1 MPYDCS
7 ETIGHSTIQHGPS
20 SNRVYL
26 MKLDRRDLPGIV
38 DRLDDLARTKGYSK
52 LFAKIP
58 AELSTDFIARGYRR
72 EASIPGFFRG
82 SEEAIFLGKYLDAD
96 RARADNPDTLS
107 KVLALAREKAG
118 NDRAASV
125 LPAAMALLPCGP
137 DQAVEMSGVYR
148 EVFPSYP
155 FPIHDPDY
163 LRETMAS
170 HIDYFGIVKDGR
182 LISISSA
189 EMDLSGAN
197 VEMTDFATLPA
208 NRGQGLAR
216 LLLREMEAAMV
227 KRDMRTAYTIARA
240 VSPGMNITFA
250 RMGYRFSGTLINNT
264 QISGAIESM
273 NVWHKSLD
281 HRNYETV

>member
-1 MPYDCS
+1 MPHDCS
-7 ETIGHSTIQHGPS
+7 ETIGHSAIQHGPF

-26 MKLDRRDLPGIV
+26 MKLDGRDMPGIV
-38 DRLDDLARTKGYSK
+38 DRLDDLAGTKGYTK
-52 LFAKIP
+52 LFAKVP
-58 AELSTDFIARGYRR
+58 ADLSDDFIARGYRQ

-82 SEEAIFLGKYLDAD
+82 SQDALFLGKYFDAD
-96 RARADNPDTLS
+96 RSRADNADTLS

-118 NDRAASV
+118 NGLAVSE
-125 LPAAMALLPCGP
+125 LPADMDLILCGP
-137 DQAVEMSGVYR
+137 DHAVEMSVIYG

-155 FPIHDPDY
+155 FPIHEPEY

-182 LISISSA
+182 LIALSSA

-208 NRGQGLAR
+208 HRGQGLAR
-216 LLLREMEAAMV
+216 LLLQAMETAMV
-227 KRDMRTAYTIARA
+227 KRNMRTAYTIARA

-264 QISGAIESM
+264 QISGEIESM
-273 NVWHKSLD
+273 NVWFKPL
-281 HRNYETV
+281 V